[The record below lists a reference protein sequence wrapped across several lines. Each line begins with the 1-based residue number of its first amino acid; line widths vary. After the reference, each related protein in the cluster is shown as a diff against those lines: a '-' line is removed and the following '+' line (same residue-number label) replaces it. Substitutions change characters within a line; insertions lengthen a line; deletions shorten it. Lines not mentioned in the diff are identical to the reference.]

1 MRHTAILAWR
11 YVTYHR
17 GKTAILIAAITLVV
31 ALPLAVY
38 RIVDHYERMLTERAE
53 KTPLLIGARGSRFD
67 LAFHALYF
75 RGKVPAGLRMAESNR
90 ILESDLAVPTPLH
103 VRFTAK
109 GYPVVGTTLEYFDE
123 RGLRAGAGTL
133 PVRLGDCVLGSGV
146 AAALDLGP
154 GDRLISDPEN
164 VFDLAG
170 QYPLN
175 MRVSG
180 VLAQTAGPD
189 DGAVFVALETAWVIE
204 GLGHGHE
211 DLAEADDSVVLDRD
225 DETIVANAALPQYQ
239 EITEENVESFHFHG
253 DPDEFP
259 VTAILAWPRDEK
271 SETILRGRYVG
282 NDTSAQALVPLE
294 VVEEL
299 FGLVFRIKR
308 FFDAQAALV
317 AVSTTLFLALVV
329 LLSLRLRLEERRTMH
344 KIGCSRA
351 TVIGLHVMELGMILG
366 VSIVLAG
373 ALAWIA
379 IREAPRFLQAIAG

>member
-1 MRHTAILAWR
+1 M
-11 YVTYHR
+11 
-17 GKTAILIAAITLVV
+17 
-31 ALPLAVY
+31 
-38 RIVDHYERMLTERAE
+38 
-53 KTPLLIGARGSRFD
+53 
-67 LAFHALYF
+67 
-75 RGKVPAGLRMAESNR
+75 
-90 ILESDLAVPTPLH
+90 
-103 VRFTAK
+103 
-109 GYPVVGTTLEYFDE
+109 
-123 RGLRAGAGTL
+123 
-133 PVRLGDCVLGSGV
+133 
-146 AAALDLGP
+146 
-154 GDRLISDPEN
+154 
-164 VFDLAG
+164 
-170 QYPLN
+170 
-175 MRVSG
+175 
-180 VLAQTAGPD
+180 
-189 DGAVFVALETAWVIE
+189 
-204 GLGHGHE
+204 
-211 DLAEADDSVVLDRD
+211 
-225 DETIVANAALPQYQ
+225 
-239 EITEENVESFHFHG
+239 
-253 DPDEFP
+253 
-259 VTAILAWPRDEK
+259 TAILAWPRDEK